1 MYVRQPSAQATQTTL
16 SITKAQLQ
24 AHLLQA
30 HLKSD
35 TGIISNLSHTKHI
48 RNTFGT

>member
-16 SITKAQLQ
+16 SITKAQ
-24 AHLLQA
+24 LQA